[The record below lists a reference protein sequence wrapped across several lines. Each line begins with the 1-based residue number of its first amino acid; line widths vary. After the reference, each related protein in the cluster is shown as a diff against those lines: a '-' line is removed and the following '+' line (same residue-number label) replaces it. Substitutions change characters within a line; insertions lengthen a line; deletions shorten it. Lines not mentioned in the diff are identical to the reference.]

1 MEFIWDVYKNK
12 STETESSLV
21 VARGWGKE
29 GWSVTVNAHEVS
41 FWGDENDLK
50 LDSGDGRPPL
60 CIY

>member
-1 MEFIWDVYKNK
+1 MEFIWNVYKKNPQK
-12 STETESSLV
+12 QSSLV
-21 VARGWGKE
+21 VAKGWGKG

-41 FWGDENDLK
+41 FWGDENYLK